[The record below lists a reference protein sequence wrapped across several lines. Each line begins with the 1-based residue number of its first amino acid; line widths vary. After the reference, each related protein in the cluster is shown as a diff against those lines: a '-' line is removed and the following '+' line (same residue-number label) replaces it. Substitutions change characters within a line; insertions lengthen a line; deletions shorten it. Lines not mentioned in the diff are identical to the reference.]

1 MLCRGPA
8 FTSQQLE
15 VTLHSSF
22 SSLQSL
28 ASCRLQEP
36 AQSTATFCMT
46 LDIIPVPW
54 GNFSCRRKGQLVQK
68 QNFRLGKCA
77 AVRAAPRSAE
87 ERAHWLGEVSRRVGW
102 REGAAGKPAVL
113 CVSRA
118 LGQELDG
125 AGWNARGGG
134 AHRSRGT
141 WNGMPSSDSRRRG
154 CQRDVAQR
162 TGVWSL
168 GFRPRFFC

>member
-87 ERAHWLGEVSRRVGW
+87 ERAHWLGEVSGRVGW
-102 REGAAGKPAVL
+102 REGAAGKPAV
-113 CVSRA
+113 CVTCSGAR
-118 LGQELDG
+118 
-125 AGWNARGGG
+125 AGWGRLECQG
-134 AHRSRGT
+134 RRGT
-141 WNGMPSSDSRRRG
+141 QEPRDLEWDAQQRQPSP
-154 CQRDVAQR
+154 
-162 TGVWSL
+162 GV
-168 GFRPRFFC
+168 PA